1 MMCNK
6 WPPNLFTTINL
17 YFSIICLLGQLW
29 LCFGLAGLD
38 RVCVDWGVWFGSTWN
53 RLREQSLSKACGSGR
68 GWKDKKQKQT
78 QVMPLLRTCTCHFLH
93 MAQPRVNEWGSP
105 LGEQGWEGL
114 MLNISG
120 CESTDKRAAPGSS
133 RHMRDLIMTQSWA
146 GFQAQWEGCASQQ
159 VGQPSP
165 EPAVLWKWISPL
177 RGLLFTFQHSALFHL
192 HQALMWFFSGWLHK

>member
-1 MMCNK
+1 MGRPETRKVRVQFWRRLQKHQTQQQSEKLQTKQTRDYYSSLFVVVMMCNK

-38 RVCVDWGVWFGSTWN
+38 RACVDWGVGFGSTWN

-105 LGEQGWEGL
+105 LGEQGWEGGIV
-114 MLNISG
+114 N
-120 CESTDKRAAPGSS
+120 K
-133 RHMRDLIMTQSWA
+133 
-146 GFQAQWEGCASQQ
+146 
-159 VGQPSP
+159 
-165 EPAVLWKWISPL
+165 
-177 RGLLFTFQHSALFHL
+177 
-192 HQALMWFFSGWLHK
+192 